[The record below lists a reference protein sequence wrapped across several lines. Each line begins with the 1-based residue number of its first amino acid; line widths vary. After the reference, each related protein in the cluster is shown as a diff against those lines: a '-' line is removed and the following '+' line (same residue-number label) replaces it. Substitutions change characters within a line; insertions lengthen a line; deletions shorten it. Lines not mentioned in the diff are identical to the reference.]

1 MSKAERQRRESLG
14 HRAEFLAANY
24 LRLKGYKIL
33 SQRFKTKSGE
43 IDIIASRGDLIVFIE
58 VKARKTL
65 LEARDA
71 ISGRSKRRII
81 KCGGLYIGKN
91 RQYQSYGIR
100 YDAVFVVAGWSVVHE
115 KDFWRA

>member
-1 MSKAERQRRESLG
+1 MSKEERQRRETLG
-14 HRAEFLAANY
+14 HRGEFLAANY

-33 SQRFKTKSGE
+33 AQRFKTKSGE
-43 IDIIASRGDLIVFIE
+43 IDIIASRNDLLIFVE

-65 LEARDA
+65 AEAKDA

-81 KCGGLYIGKN
+81 KCGGIYVGKN

-100 YDAVFVVAGWSVVHE
+100 YDAVFLINGWTVVHE
-115 KDFWRA
+115 QDFWRV